1 VLKKCFEFTGV
12 TVGLCGVNEN
22 LAHNSVQKSMLILKS
37 TVGLRGHQTSDLQQ
51 GSQYLQNETVA
62 LENASL
68 ASTGSGI
75 L

>member
-1 VLKKCFEFTGV
+1 M
-12 TVGLCGVNEN
+12 GLCGVNEN
-22 LAHNSVQKSMLILKS
+22 IAYNCLHKSMLILKS
-37 TVGLRGHQTSDLQQ
+37 TVGPPRHRTSNLEQ

-68 ASTGSGI
+68 ESIGSGI